1 MKKPIAHT
9 PTSSVSVYLSLFSFR
24 DSSVSIEKLVYLTR
38 REMVQ
43 SVLDASRYRGLLVS
57 NRGGMGSVG
66 CPGLCA
72 AIFFDTLEHS
82 ISNDA
87 FITIPFCSQDRPKPA
102 GLWDLSAAKLI
113 FEFFPVSP
121 PSLDYVIISIRST
134 CKLNHMTVVHTCT
147 CMLLNS
153 DTAATS

>member
-87 FITIPFCSQDRPKPA
+87 FAFSFCSLVRPKPA
-102 GLWDLSAAKLI
+102 GLWKLALHIYWAYRLSRMYMHVA
-113 FEFFPVSP
+113 EQ
-121 PSLDYVIISIRST
+121 
-134 CKLNHMTVVHTCT
+134 
-147 CMLLNS
+147 
-153 DTAATS
+153 